1 MSEYAIECEGLRKT
15 YLLGQEFS
23 LRRSIQMLLP
33 ARRAKLE
40 QFRAL
45 DDVTFKVER
54 GAYFGIV
61 GANGSGKST
70 LTQIISGI
78 TAPDHGHARV
88 WGRLLPLLEIGAG
101 FHPDLTGRENVF
113 LLGAIVGLSAQQIE
127 ASLPQ
132 IEEFAGVKRHLDTPL
147 KRYSSGMQARLSF
160 AAAIFFPADI
170 YVFDEVLS
178 VVDDAFRD
186 QCLQAMTELSADGRT
201 IVFMSHDLD
210 LVTSACS
217 TGMWLQH
224 GRVRALGAMN
234 DVADAYRNELVDRAI
249 A

>member
-1 MSEYAIECEGLRKT
+1 MSEFAIECEGLRKT
-15 YLLGQEFS
+15 YALGEELS
-23 LRRSIQMLLP
+23 LRRSMQMLLP
-33 ARRAKLE
+33 GVKATLE
-40 QFRAL
+40 PFRAL
-45 DDVTFKVER
+45 DDVTFKVKR

-78 TAPDHGHARV
+78 TAPDGGHARV

-127 ASLPQ
+127 AEMPR
-132 IEEFAGVKRHLDTPL
+132 IERFAGVARHLDTPL

-160 AAAIFFPADI
+160 AAAICFPADI

-186 QCLQAMTELSADGRT
+186 QCLEALRELSSDGRT

-210 LVTSACS
+210 LVTSVCT
-217 TGMWLQH
+217 TGLWLQH
-224 GRVRALGAMN
+224 GRVRALGSMS
-234 DVADAYRNELVDRAI
+234 DVADAYRSELGTA
-249 A
+249 AAA

>member
-1 MSEYAIECEGLRKT
+1 MSEFAIECEGLRKT
-15 YLLGQEFS
+15 YALGEELS
-23 LRRSIQMLLP
+23 LRRSMQMLLP
-33 ARRAKLE
+33 GVKATLE
-40 QFRAL
+40 PFRAL
-45 DDVTFKVER
+45 DDVTFNVER

-78 TAPDHGHARV
+78 TAPDGGRARV

-127 ASLPQ
+127 AVMPR
-132 IEEFAGVKRHLDTPL
+132 IEEFAGVARHLDTPL

-160 AAAIFFPADI
+160 AAAICFPADI

-186 QCLQAMTELSADGRT
+186 QCLEALHELSSDGRT

-210 LVTSACS
+210 LVTSVCT
-217 TGMWLQH
+217 TGLWLQH
-224 GRVRALGAMN
+224 GRVRALGSMTE
-234 DVADAYRNELVDRAI
+234 VADAYRAELGA
-249 A
+249 AAAA